1 MHVKCLYLRTS
12 SSLWLNKGNNVQT
25 FETLGICRYL
35 LELSFRLLRMDL
47 VLLKW
52 RHILT
57 KRRTVHFSTICIMFG
72 LKEITYVVG
81 LYF

>member
-25 FETLGICRYL
+25 FETLGICKYL
-35 LELSFRLLRMDL
+35 LELLFRLLRMDL

-52 RHILT
+52 GHILT
-57 KRRTVHFSTICIMFG
+57 KRTVHFSTICIMFG